1 MHLCAPNFCPYF
13 GEATAS
19 LQRMYSVLLAHWA
32 YTGHILSVC
41 IVYMLKSEELGHILV
56 VFGKFGKRM
65 SIGKA

>member
-1 MHLCAPNFCPYF
+1 
-13 GEATAS
+13 
-19 LQRMYSVLLAHWA
+19 MYSVLLAHWA